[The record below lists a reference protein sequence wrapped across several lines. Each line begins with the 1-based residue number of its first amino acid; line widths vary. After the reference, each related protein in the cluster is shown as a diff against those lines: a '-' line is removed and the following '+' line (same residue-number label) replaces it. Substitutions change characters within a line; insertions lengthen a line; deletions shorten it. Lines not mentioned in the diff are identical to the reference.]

1 MQSPATGS
9 VWPSMYSVLVTS
21 SDEVGET
28 EILVITNVT
37 DERDDSIS
45 LMTSKHL
52 ESRRLWDVVLLA
64 YNCSDN
70 AVTDV
75 IQLSKLTCDTCTTS
89 SVYLIPSCLH
99 VQFTQV
105 HMKYK
110 FWSLPITLV
119 MS

>member
-1 MQSPATGS
+1 
-9 VWPSMYSVLVTS
+9 MYSVLFTS
-21 SDEVGET
+21 SDEVGES

-45 LMTSKHL
+45 LTASKHL

-70 AVTDV
+70 VVTDV

-89 SVYLIPSCLH
+89 P
-99 VQFTQV
+99 QF
-105 HMKYK
+105 
-110 FWSLPITLV
+110 I
-119 MS
+119 